1 MELAGDRAAPSPEF
15 STEMAMPVQPATLYV
30 SLQEGSPTNSEPA
43 CLGLDLGFRDYE
55 ESLRIQD
62 RIVARRKSGS
72 LPDCLLFVDYPPIVT
87 LGRRGKRDHLLAG
100 PKELRKRGVRV
111 YPAGR
116 GGDITYH
123 GPGQLVV
130 YPVLDLKA
138 WHRDIHRYLRT
149 LERCLVEML
158 LDFGISS
165 ETLPGATGVWVEGRK
180 IAAIGVRTSRWV
192 TSHGLALNVNTDLRY
207 FDLIVPCGLVGR
219 GVTSM
224 AAQLGRPLDLSG
236 VRSCFIRHFARVFG
250 RSIGAADRAAD
261 GEEALH

>member
-1 MELAGDRAAPSPEF
+1 MELAGESTAPSPEY
-15 STEMAMPVQPATLYV
+15 SAGMAMSAQPAALQV
-30 SLQEGSPTNSEPA
+30 SRLERAPKDCEPA

-62 RIVARRKSGS
+62 RIVARRKCGL
-72 LPDCLLFVDYPPIVT
+72 LPDCLLFVEYPPIIT
-87 LGRRGKRDHLLAG
+87 LGRGGKRDHLLAG
-100 PKELRKRGVRV
+100 PEELRERGVRV

-116 GGDITYH
+116 GGDITCH

-138 WHRDIHRYLRT
+138 WHRDIHQYLRT
-149 LERCLVEML
+149 LERCLMETL
-158 LDFGISS
+158 SDFGIPS

-224 AAQLGRPLDLSG
+224 AAQLGRPLQLSE
-236 VRSCFIRHFARVFG
+236 VRACFMARFGRAFG
-250 RSIGAADRAAD
+250 RSFRAAE
-261 GEEALH
+261 GKMSVIES

>member
-1 MELAGDRAAPSPEF
+1 
-15 STEMAMPVQPATLYV
+15 MPMPAQPAALPE
-30 SLQEGSPTNSEPA
+30 SRLEESPTDAEPA
-43 CLGLDLGFRDYE
+43 CVGLNLGFRDYE

-62 RIVARRKSGS
+62 RIVARRKDGA
-72 LPDCLLFVDYPPIVT
+72 LPDCLLFVDYPPIIT
-87 LGRRGKRDHLLAG
+87 LGRAGKRNHLLAG
-100 PKELRKRGVRV
+100 PEELSKRGVRV

-123 GPGQLVV
+123 GPGQMVA
-130 YPVLDLKA
+130 YPVLDLKV
-138 WHRDIHRYLRT
+138 WHKDIHLYLRT

-158 LDFGISS
+158 LDFGIAS

-192 TSHGLALNVNTDLRY
+192 TSHGLALNVNTDLEY

-224 AAQLGRPLDLSG
+224 GALLGQPLELSE
-236 VRSCFIRHFARVFG
+236 VRSCFGRHFARAFG
-250 RSIGAADRAAD
+250 RSFRTADR
-261 GEEALH
+261 EEDLH